1 MNKFINIFKQN
12 TRKPETAESF
22 ESITLRISG
31 MRFSIEYEV
40 LMKDDLAEVTKYGI
54 RFENG
59 EDKRIVELK
68 NTCEKERILKLINDC
83 DLLSWNGF
91 VGNHPKNVSDGIM
104 FTMKATINGKE
115 IYAHG
120 SENFPEHYREFIDGL
135 TEIIREAENE

>member
-1 MNKFINIFKQN
+1 MKKLFNSIRQNI
-12 TRKPETAESF
+12 RKPEMAESF
-22 ESITLRISG
+22 ESITLRLSG
-31 MRFSIEYEV
+31 MRFCIEYEV
-40 LMKDDLAEVTKYGI
+40 LMKDDLTEVVKYGI

-83 DLLSWNGF
+83 DLLSWDGF

-104 FTMKATINGKE
+104 FTMNAIINERK